1 MIRVLLAADQ
11 AILRAGLRA
20 LVENE
25 PDMTVVGECALGP
38 KTLAMIEQSNPDVA
52 LLDGDV
58 SHPLL
63 LAMAENLAASGSA
76 VRMVILYSQGRLEFI
91 RAAFKA
97 GVYGLVSKGSHMEEL
112 SRSILKVHEG
122 FRYASPEVASILVE
136 QVIGVN
142 QGTGQPHRPF
152 RLPRRKL
159 EVLKLVASG
168 MNTKEV
174 AHHLGIATKTADA
187 HRRDLME
194 QLQLRTVADLTRF
207 AIRNGLA
214 EL

>member
-1 MIRVLLAADQ
+1 MA
-11 AILRAGLRA
+11 
-20 LVENE
+20 NE

-38 KTLAMIEQSNPDVA
+38 KTVALIEQTHPDVA
-52 LLDGDV
+52 LLDGDLN
-58 SHPLL
+58 HPLL
-63 LAMAENLAASGSA
+63 LAMAETLAAAGSP
-76 VRMVILYSQGRLEFI
+76 VRMVILYSQGHLEFI

-97 GVYGLVSKGSHMEEL
+97 GVFGLVSKGSHMEEL
-112 SRSILKVHEG
+112 SRSIRKVHEG

-136 QVIGVN
+136 QVISGN
-142 QGTGQPHRPF
+142 PGPSQSPRPF

-159 EVLKLVASG
+159 EVLRLVAAG

-187 HRRDLME
+187 HRRDLMD

>member
-1 MIRVLLAADQ
+1 MA
-11 AILRAGLRA
+11 
-20 LVENE
+20 NE

-38 KTLAMIEQSNPDVA
+38 KTVALIEQTHPDVA
-52 LLDGDV
+52 LLDGDLN
-58 SHPLL
+58 HPLL
-63 LAMAENLAASGSA
+63 LAMAETLAAAGSP
-76 VRMVILYSQGRLEFI
+76 VR
-91 RAAFKA
+91 
-97 GVYGLVSKGSHMEEL
+97 
-112 SRSILKVHEG
+112 KVHEG

-136 QVIGVN
+136 QVISGN
-142 QGTGQPHRPF
+142 PGPSQSPRPF

-159 EVLKLVASG
+159 EVLRLVAAG

-187 HRRDLME
+187 HRRDLMD